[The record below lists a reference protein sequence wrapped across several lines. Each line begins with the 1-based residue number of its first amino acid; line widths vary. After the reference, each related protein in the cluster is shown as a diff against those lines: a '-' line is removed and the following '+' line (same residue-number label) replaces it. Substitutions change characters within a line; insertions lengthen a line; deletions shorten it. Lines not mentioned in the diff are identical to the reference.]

1 MMKFLRKL
9 TSSIKR
15 KGKPAYNRTT
25 LPKELAEFERR
36 IGYHFSNPELLNQ
49 ALTHPSFHEH
59 KKQKPNNQRL
69 EFLGDSILGAILSE
83 KLYHLHPEIDEGAL
97 SKRKAVLA
105 QGSTLAQLAR
115 KLNLGS
121 FLRMGASEKKNKGNE
136 RESTL
141 EDGLEALIGAIFL
154 DGGMSAAKDRVLSW
168 LGEFNSQLDHSHIKF
183 NPKGQLQELI
193 QANRPDDKIRYKLVK
208 ETGPPHDKTFR
219 MKVTIGESEFGEGTG
234 RSKKEA
240 EEKAAEKALLLLAK
254 DEHNAPREK
263 SSRK

>member
-1 MMKFLRKL
+1 MMKFLGKL
-9 TSSIKR
+9 ASSIKR
-15 KGKPAYNRTT
+15 KGKPASSRKT
-25 LPKELAEFERR
+25 LPNELAEFERR

-69 EFLGDSILGAILSE
+69 EFLGDSSLGAILSE
-83 KLYHLHPEIDEGAL
+83 KLYHLYPESDEGIL

-115 KLNLGS
+115 NLNLGA

-154 DGGMSAAKDRVLSW
+154 DGGMNATKERVLSW
-168 LGEFNSQLDHSHIKF
+168 LGESNGQIDHSHTNF
-183 NPKGQLQELI
+183 NPKGQLQEFV
-193 QANRPDDKIRYKLVK
+193 QANRPDEKIRYKLIK

-219 MKVTIGESEFGEGTG
+219 MKVTIGEREFGEGEG

-240 EEKAAEKALLLLAK
+240 EEKAAEEALSLVDK
-254 DEHNAPREK
+254 DGQNAPPEN

>member
-1 MMKFLRKL
+1 MMKFLGKL

-15 KGKPAYNRTT
+15 KGKSASSRKN
-25 LPKELAEFERR
+25 LPKELAEFEGR

-168 LGEFNSQLDHSHIKF
+168 LGEFNSQLDNSHIKF
-183 NPKGQLQELI
+183 NPKGQLQELV
-193 QANRPDDKIRYKLVK
+193 QANRPDDKIRYKLIK
-208 ETGPPHDKTFR
+208 ESGPPHDKTFCMR
-219 MKVTIGESEFGEGTG
+219 VTIGESEFGEGEG

-240 EEKAAEKALLLLAK
+240 EEKAAEEALLLLAK
-254 DEHNAPREK
+254 DEHNAPRGK

>member
-1 MMKFLRKL
+1 MMKFLRKF

-15 KGKPAYNRTT
+15 KRKPAYNRTT

-36 IGYHFSNPELLNQ
+36 IGYNFSNPELLNQ

-121 FLRMGASEKKNKGNE
+121 FLRMGASEQKNKGNE

-154 DGGMSAAKDRVLSW
+154 DGGMSAAKERVLSW
-168 LGEFNSQLDHSHIKF
+168 LGEFNSQLDNSHIKF
-183 NPKGQLQELI
+183 NPKGQLQELV
-193 QANRPDDKIRYKLVK
+193 QANRTDDKIRYKLIK
-208 ETGPPHDKTFR
+208 ESGPPHDKTFR
-219 MKVTIGESEFGEGTG
+219 MRVTIGESEFGEGTG

-254 DEHNAPREK
+254 DEHNAPRGK